1 MNSFNSFQSFV
12 FSIHQPVSY
21 IYNYPSLD
29 PSLVLY
35 YPLDISSIS
44 NKTPNY
50 GSLVSNVPT
59 DDASLVGTNALI
71 TTTTNAITGLG
82 DLSLNNIMGGTA
94 TNYVIANNSFTLNQ
108 SEGLTISCWFSTT
121 GITGQN
127 GTLISLPYNGN
138 QNGIEIYI
146 SETNTINGIVYL
158 HS

>member
-1 MNSFNSFQSFV
+1 MNSFNSFKSFV
-12 FSIHQPVSY
+12 VVKYHQLVSY

-44 NKTPNY
+44 DKTPNY
-50 GSLVSNVPT
+50 GSLVSNIPT
-59 DDASLVGTNALI
+59 DDASITNALI
-71 TTTTNAITGLG
+71 TTNTNTIITGLG

-94 TNYVIANNSFTLNQ
+94 TNYVIANNSFTLNP

-127 GTLISLPYNGN
+127 STLLSLPYNGN

-146 SETNTINGIVYL
+146 SETNTINGRVYL
-158 HS
+158 HT